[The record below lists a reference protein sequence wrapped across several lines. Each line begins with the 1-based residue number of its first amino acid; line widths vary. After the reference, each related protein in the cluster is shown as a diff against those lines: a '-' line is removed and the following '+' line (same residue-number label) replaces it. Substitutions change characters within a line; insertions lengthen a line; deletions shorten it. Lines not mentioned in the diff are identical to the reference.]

1 MPDDVSPLQFL
12 QDIKLPILDL
22 YGEND
27 LESVIKTA
35 PDRRKAAA
43 GNPGYQQ
50 IMVPGADHFFDG
62 EETQLLA
69 EVTRWLENS
78 P

>member
-1 MPDDVSPLQFL
+1 
-12 QDIKLPILDL
+12 LPILDL
-22 YGEND
+22 YGEHD
-27 LESVIKTA
+27 LEGVIKTA

-62 EETQLLA
+62 EEKTLLA
-69 EVTRWLENS
+69 DVTRWLES
-78 P
+78 HP